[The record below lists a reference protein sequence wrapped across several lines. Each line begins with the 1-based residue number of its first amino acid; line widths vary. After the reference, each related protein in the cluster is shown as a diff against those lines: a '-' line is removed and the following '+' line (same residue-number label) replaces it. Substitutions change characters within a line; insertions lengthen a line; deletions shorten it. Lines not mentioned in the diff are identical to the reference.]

1 MNPRSPTN
9 FDTHVGNNLRMIRI
23 TRKMSQE
30 ALGTHLGLTFQQVQK
45 YEKGTNKIPSW
56 RLHKIAEI
64 FKVDVDYFSP
74 PKPANGAEVPEVS
87 EVARFMAS
95 KEGITIANAMVRIA
109 DPFVRNKIVAAIE
122 ALSRAAVQAAEGRG
136 Q

>member
-1 MNPRSPTN
+1 MNQKSPTN
-9 FDTHVGNNLRMIRI
+9 FDSHVGNNLRLIRL
-23 TRKMSQE
+23 TRKMSQSD
-30 ALGTHLGLTFQQVQK
+30 LGEHLGLTFQQVQK
-45 YEKGTNKIPSW
+45 YEKGTNRIPTS

-64 FKVDVDYFSP
+64 FEVDVDYFSP
-74 PKPANGAEVPEVS
+74 PKSANGASVPEVS

-122 ALSRAAVQAAEGRG
+122 ALSQAAVQVSNGRG

>member
-1 MNPRSPTN
+1 MNQKSPTN
-9 FDTHVGNNLRMIRI
+9 FDTHVGNNLRLIRL
-23 TRKMSQE
+23 TRKMSQTD
-30 ALGTHLGLTFQQVQK
+30 LGEHLGLTFQQVQK
-45 YEKGTNKIPSW
+45 YEKGTNRIPTS

-64 FKVDVDYFSP
+64 FEVDVDYFSP
-74 PKPANGAEVPEVS
+74 PKPANGAAVPEVS

-95 KEGITIANAMVRIA
+95 REGVTIANAMVRIA

-122 ALSRAAVQAAEGRG
+122 ALSQAAVQVTNGRG